1 MDVVEELLRARE
13 AFDRRD
19 WIAAYEGLSAA
30 GSDALLAADFADL
43 ATAAFLVGRHNDCIQ
58 ALQRAYQAHLE
69 ADDQQAA
76 VRCAFW
82 LVMTLMD
89 RGEAAVANGW
99 ISRAERLLETFEE
112 DTVEHGYFLFF
123 RMLGH
128 ILGGDPVTALE
139 EAVGLTSYGERFAN
153 GDLLATGLMAQGRCL
168 LFLGRVPEGVRLLDE
183 AMVSVTTGEMS
194 PVFAGQTYC
203 SCIEACQEIS
213 DFDRVAQWTT
223 ALTTWCGSQ
232 VGLVP
237 FTGQCAVH
245 RGQVMRVRGAY
256 AEALAELDG
265 AIARYVSMGTPAA
278 AGLACAEK
286 GAVLQIMGEHDAA
299 EAAFQRAVE
308 YGHDAQPAHAL
319 LSLARGRTDAAAA
332 AVRRVL
338 GEPRDPIHRSQ
349 LLSGSIDVLLA
360 ADDLDAARPLVAE
373 LVAVGEAFDSSSLRA
388 MGGYAV
394 GALALAEDRPENA
407 LAPLRTA
414 LRTWRELNWPY
425 EAARTQVLVGRALR
439 GLGDE
444 ESAVGELE
452 GAARALTTLGAG
464 PAAQEVGRLLA
475 PGPLPGGLTA
485 REAEVL
491 RLVAT
496 GRSNPEIA
504 AALFLSEKTVA
515 RHLSNIFG
523 KLDVTSRTAAAA
535 YAFDHGLTRPDS
547 GG

>member
-19 WIAAYEGLSAA
+19 WVAAYEGLSAA

-43 ATAAFLVGRHNDCIQ
+43 ATAAYLVGRHNDCIQ

-69 ADDQQAA
+69 AGDQQAA
-76 VRCAFW
+76 LRSAFW
-82 LVMTLMD
+82 LAMTLMD
-89 RGEAAVANGW
+89 RGEVAVANGW
-99 ISRAERLLETFEE
+99 ISRADRLLETFEE

-128 ILGGDPVTALE
+128 ILGGDPLTALD
-139 EAVGLTSYGERFAN
+139 EAVTLTSYGRRFTN
-153 GDLLATGLMAQGRCL
+153 GDLLATGLMCQGRCL
-168 LFLGRVPEGVRLLDE
+168 LYLGRVPEGVRLLDE
-183 AMVSVTTGEMS
+183 AMVGVTTGEMS

-203 SCIEACQEIS
+203 SLIEACQEIS

-245 RGQVMRVRGAY
+245 RGQVMRVRGAFT
-256 AEALAELDG
+256 EAVAELDG
-265 AIARYVSMGTPAA
+265 AIARYVAAGTPAA
-278 AGLACAEK
+278 AGLACKEK
-286 GAVLQIMGEHDAA
+286 GALLRILGEYDAA
-299 EAAFQRAVE
+299 EASFEQAVGF
-308 YGHDAQPAHAL
+308 GHDPQPAQAL
-319 LSLARGRTDAAAA
+319 LSVARGRTDAACA
-332 AVRRVL
+332 AVRRAL

-349 LLSGSIDVLLA
+349 LLPGAIAVLIA
-360 ADDLDAARPLVAE
+360 GGDIATARPLVAE
-373 LVAVGEAFDSSSLRA
+373 LVAIGEAFESSSLSA
-388 MGGYAV
+388 MARDAV
-394 GALALAEDRPENA
+394 GALALAEDRPDDA
-407 LAPLRTA
+407 LPA
-414 LRTWRELNWPY
+414 LRAALLRWRELGWPY
-425 EAARTQVLVGRALR
+425 ETARTQVLMGRALR

-444 ESAVGELE
+444 ESAVTELRDA
-452 GAARALTTLGAG
+452 GRALAALGAG
-464 PAAQEVGRLLA
+464 SEAQEVDRLLV

-515 RHLSNIFG
+515 RHLSNIFT
-523 KLDVTSRTAAAA
+523 KLDVASRTAAAA
-535 YAFDHGLTRPDS
+535 YAFDHGLT
-547 GG
+547 